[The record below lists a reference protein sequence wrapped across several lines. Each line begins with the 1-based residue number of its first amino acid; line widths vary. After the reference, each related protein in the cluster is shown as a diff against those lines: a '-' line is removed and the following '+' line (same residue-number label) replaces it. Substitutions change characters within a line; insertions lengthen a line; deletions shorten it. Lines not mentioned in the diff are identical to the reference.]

1 MESNNLQQ
9 SEFVNLRPCFL
20 TIFLKIKNIQN
31 FLKKQL
37 TKPFLTPQITSD
49 ELTTAERFASENQC
63 TLKKNERF
71 TSALH
76 EKKPV
81 LEEILHIDEDPNK
94 DKDRLSPAN
103 GASSSSSSQKSL
115 SSSSSPIPVR
125 NTQKFISQFADLKL
139 TGGCQALPIHHKVEP
154 PQQTTSNMV
163 EDTSSSSFLS
173 FKPKPPILTKKP
185 NVVRTPG
192 TPELSRKCNKE

>member
-1 MESNNLQQ
+1 MFTQ
-9 SEFVNLRPCFL
+9 
-20 TIFLKIKNIQN
+20 
-31 FLKKQL
+31 QL
-37 TKPFLTPQITSD
+37 TTAD
-49 ELTTAERFASENQC
+49 ELSTAERFASENQC

-71 TSALH
+71 IAALH
-76 EKKPV
+76 DKKPV

-115 SSSSSPIPVR
+115 SSSGSPIPVR

-139 TGGCQALPIHHKVEP
+139 TGGCHAALPIHHKIEP
-154 PQQTTSNMV
+154 LPQTTSNMGV
-163 EDTSSSSFLS
+163 EIESSSSSFLS

-185 NVVRTPG
+185 NVLR

>member
-1 MESNNLQQ
+1 MIIS
-9 SEFVNLRPCFL
+9 
-20 TIFLKIKNIQN
+20 
-31 FLKKQL
+31 
-37 TKPFLTPQITSD
+37 QITTAD
-49 ELTTAERFASENQC
+49 ELSTAERFASENQC

-71 TSALH
+71 SAPLH

-81 LEEILHIDEDPNK
+81 LEEILHIDEDPSK

-103 GASSSSSSQKSL
+103 GVSSSSSSQKSL
-115 SSSSSPIPVR
+115 SSSGSPIPVR

-139 TGGCQALPIHHKVEP
+139 TGGCHALPIHHKIEQP
-154 PQQTTSNMV
+154 PQTTSNIV
-163 EDTSSSSFLS
+163 EESSSSSSSSFLS

-185 NVVRTPG
+185 NVIRTPG

>member
-1 MESNNLQQ
+1 MK
-9 SEFVNLRPCFL
+9 FF
-20 TIFLKIKNIQN
+20 
-31 FLKKQL
+31 
-37 TKPFLTPQITSD
+37 QITSAD

-71 TSALH
+71 TAALH

-81 LEEILHIDEDPNK
+81 LEEILHIDEDPAK

-115 SSSSSPIPVR
+115 SSSSSPIPAR

-139 TGGCQALPIHHKVEP
+139 TGGCQALPMHHKTTDPV
-154 PQQTTSNMV
+154 PQEDSTSA
-163 EDTSSSSFLS
+163 TSSTSFLS

-185 NVVRTPG
+185 NVVRAPG
-192 TPELSRKCNKE
+192 TPELSRKCKE